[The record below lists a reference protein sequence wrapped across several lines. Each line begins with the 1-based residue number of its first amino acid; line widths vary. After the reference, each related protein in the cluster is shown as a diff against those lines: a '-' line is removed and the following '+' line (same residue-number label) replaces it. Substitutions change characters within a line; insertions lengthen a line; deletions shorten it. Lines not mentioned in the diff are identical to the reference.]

1 MNIIKYM
8 LFGLLAFSCSISWAE
23 ELPNPDEENVANF
36 HLLDETCAGQC
47 HEGEE
52 PSEDLEFEY
61 RSCVECHDTLANLD
75 GRQHNIKHQDSEQME
90 CVECHFPHEESD
102 PKEMCTDCH
111 EEEDEELEGFYSMQ
125 LERYLNLYSDSPK
138 FVHPLIYGA
147 R

>member
-8 LFGLLAFSCSISWAE
+8 LFGLLTFSCSISWAE
-23 ELPNPDEENVANF
+23 ELPNPDEENIANF

-138 FVHPLIYGA
+138 FVHPLINGA